1 MSRKNMWRLITFATA
16 MAVVITAASLRTP
29 L

>member
-1 MSRKNMWRLITFATA
+1 MSRKTLWRLLTFAAA